1 MGRAYTKPPAHSWT
15 VVTAHKPQQATDT
28 GTGTQ
33 QTPKGYFSSKFSTRG
48 IHDPLGQ
55 RSVGFFDESFTDVK
69 KGYGVYIKKGEYVSM
84 GMFKEGAKY
93 AFDTPKYSSFSK
105 FK

>member
-1 MGRAYTKPPAHSWT
+1 MEKNVVYMYEGEYKGGEANNFGRYTAS
-15 VVTAHKPQQATDT
+15 
-28 GTGTQ
+28 
-33 QTPKGYFSSKFSTRG
+33 F
-48 IHDPLGQ
+48 GQ
-55 RSVGFFDESFTDVK
+55 KRFIGFFDESFTDVK